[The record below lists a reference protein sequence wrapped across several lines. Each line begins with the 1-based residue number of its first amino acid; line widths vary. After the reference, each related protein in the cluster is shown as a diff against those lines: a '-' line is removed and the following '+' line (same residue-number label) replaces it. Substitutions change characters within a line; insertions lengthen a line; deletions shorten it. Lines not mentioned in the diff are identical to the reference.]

1 MVWNDGAVLTTTVVD
16 VAAEQV
22 VANVHVTEY
31 TSFVNGLTTSK
42 VVLAPVDQS
51 KVPVLHP
58 PTARVVE
65 RPAQIVD
72 ELIVS
77 CGTGLTVMVVLT
89 MALHPWALLTV
100 AE

>member
-1 MVWNDGAVLTTTVVD
+1 MTTTVVD

-31 TSFVNGLTTSK
+31 TSFIKGLMSSE
-42 VVLAPVDQS
+42 VVFAPVDQS

-58 PTARVVE
+58 PTVKVVE

-89 MALHPWALLTV
+89 VALHPWVLLIVT
-100 AE
+100 E